1 MSAIGQ
7 VTVVP
12 AGSSPYLMFDTIS
25 QTTILDNI
33 IIVSLFLLWV
43 VIVVYIVNKALVHTI
58 QERIW
63 NVEEKE

>member
-12 AGSSPYLMFDTIS
+12 AAPVSDPIMGMVA

-43 VIVVYIVNKALVHTI
+43 VIVVYIANKALVHTI